1 MVPCTPRAITEA
13 VRSFCRGV
21 AAGSQP
27 VYLDAR
33 PVPGAAPDDCFAVV
47 ARRVALRGGER
58 VLGWQIWEHPGLM
71 IEAEFHAVWRDPSG
85 RLADI
90 TPKPEGIS
98 SILFLPD
105 PSRSYEGRQVNNIR
119 EPLWD
124 TPEVREF
131 IAAADARFEFM
142 DRDER
147 SYQHGKIVLRGRD
160 RDEWMGLLRRS
171 QFASVDVM
179 QAVTDRQDEAPPA
192 SAPRKHQH
200 ADARSRNAKKRAR
213 RAQR

>member
-1 MVPCTPRAITEA
+1 MMVPRTPRAITEA
-13 VRSFCRGV
+13 VRSFCRRV
-21 AAGSQP
+21 VAGSQP
-27 VYLDAR
+27 VYLDTR
-33 PVPGAAPDDCFAVV
+33 PVPGAALDDCFAVV
-47 ARRVALRGGER
+47 KRRVALGGGER

-85 RLADI
+85 RLRDI
-90 TPKPEGIS
+90 TPKPNGIS

-105 PSRSYEGRQVNNIR
+105 PSRGYEERQVNNIR

-124 TPEVREF
+124 TPEVREL

-147 SYQHGKIVLRGRD
+147 AYQHGKIVLRGGD
-160 RDEWMGLLRRS
+160 RDEWMAILRRS
-171 QFASVDVM
+171 QFASVDAM
-179 QAVTDRQDEAPPA
+179 QAVTGRENETPTPKKRQ
-192 SAPRKHQH
+192 Q